1 MDNQR
6 IFIWGA
12 VALVWFFV
20 YQAWMIDRTPVPT
33 RQPVRQQAQDTAPAA
48 NLPLEISADSG
59 DLPSVGPLAGAVQPE
74 PVETPEPATSG
85 RYVRVVTDVF
95 DLLISTVGADI
106 QQLELRRYPIAKNQP
121 DVPVRLLDASADHTF
136 VYQTGLRISG
146 ASSEPTHLATYTA
159 ARAEY
164 LLADGEA
171 ELKVPFTWTDEN
183 GLAVTKIYTF
193 SRGQYQIGLDYE
205 VVNRSAADVTI
216 APYLQLRREP
226 VARERSMTDVDSY
239 SYIGPVLYNG
249 EKYQKMDPEDLG
261 EEPVSLTA
269 VGGWIASIQHHFLVA
284 AIPHPGDSYAY
295 KVNLNRNGQV
305 LESAIGAPQI
315 LSAGQSVSAQQ
326 SLFAGPKLQD
336 QLEAAAPGLKLT
348 VDYGWLTVISQPLF
362 WVLRK
367 IHSFVGNWGWSII
380 LLTMMIKLVFYKLQE
395 TSGRSMAKMRN
406 MQPRVKHLQERFKDD
421 RQGLSAAMMEL
432 YRKEKVNPAAG
443 CLPIVV
449 QMPVFIALYWVLI
462 ESVEMRQAPFA
473 LWLND
478 LSSKDPYFVLPLL
491 MGITMF
497 FQQKLNPTP
506 PDPIQAKVMMAMPVV
521 FTVFFAF
528 FPSGLVL
535 YWFVNNL
542 LAIAQQW
549 HINKVVARE
558 H

>member
-6 IFIWGA
+6 VFIWGA
-12 VALVWFFV
+12 VALVWFFL
-20 YQAWMIDRTPVPT
+20 YQAWLVDKTVV
-33 RQPVRQQAQDTAPAA
+33 PVRPAA
-48 NLPLEISADSG
+48 SPVTQSAPGEIPVAASLDSA
-59 DLPSVGPLAGAVQPE
+59 DLPSVAAPTGDD
-74 PVETPEPATSG
+74 PVEAAQETGGNNFVQVT
-85 RYVRVVTDVF
+85 TDVF
-95 DLLISTVGADI
+95 DLLINTQGADI
-106 QQLELRRYPIAKNQP
+106 QQLELNRYPVAKNQP
-121 DVPVRLLDASADHTF
+121 DVHMRLLDTTVGHDF
-136 VYQTGLRISG
+136 VYQTGLRIPG
-146 ASSEPTHLATYTA
+146 AADEPTHLAAYASAKT
-159 ARAEY
+159 EY
-164 LLADGEA
+164 RMQDGENT
-171 ELKVPFTWTDEN
+171 LDVPFTWTDAN
-183 GLAVTKIYTF
+183 GLVVTKVYTF
-193 SRGQYQIGLDYE
+193 TRGGYRIGLNYSVE
-205 VVNRSAADVTI
+205 NRSNVDVTV
-216 APYLQLRREP
+216 APYLQLRRDA
-226 VARERSMTDVDSY
+226 VVRSRSMTDVDSY

-249 EKYQKMDPEDLG
+249 EKYQKLNPEDLA

-269 VGGWIASIQHHFLVA
+269 TGGWIASIQHHFLVA
-284 AIPHPGDSYAY
+284 AIPHTGDSYGY
-295 KVNLNRNGQV
+295 KVNLTRRGQV
-305 LESAIGAPQI
+305 LQSAIGLPQS
-315 LSAGQSVSAQQ
+315 LPAGQSTSVEQT
-326 SLFAGPKLQD
+326 LFAGPKLQD
-336 QLEAAAPGLKLT
+336 QMEATANGLKLT

-367 IHSFVGNWGWSII
+367 IQSYVGNWGWSII

-421 RQGLSAAMMEL
+421 RQGLSQAMMEL

-542 LAIAQQW
+542 LSIAQQW
-549 HINKVVARE
+549 RINKVVARE

>member
-6 IFIWGA
+6 VFIWGA
-12 VALVWFFV
+12 VALVWFFL
-20 YQAWMIDRTPVPT
+20 YQAWLVDHAVVPT
-33 RQPVRQQAQDTAPAA
+33 PPVTSQVSQPGPAA
-48 NLPLEISADSG
+48 LPLAATVGAG
-59 DLPSVGPLAGAVQPE
+59 DLPDVAAPSGAEPQAPVEEAGAD
-74 PVETPEPATSG
+74 

-95 DLLISTVGADI
+95 DLLINTRGADI
-106 QQLELRRYPIAKNQP
+106 QRLELNRYPVAKNQP
-121 DVPVRLLDASADHTF
+121 DVHVKLLNNSADHLF
-136 VYQTGLRISG
+136 VSQTGLRIPG
-146 ASSEPTHLATYTA
+146 AENEPTHLAAYA
-159 ARAEY
+159 SAQDEY
-164 LLADGEA
+164 RLDDGQTT
-171 ELKVPFTWTDEN
+171 LDVPFTWVDASGIT
-183 GLAVTKIYTF
+183 VTKVYTF
-193 SRGQYQIGLDYE
+193 TRGKYRIDLNYTVE
-205 VVNRSAADVTI
+205 NRSDADITV

-226 VARERSMTDVDSY
+226 VTRSRSMSDVDSY
-239 SYIGPVLYNG
+239 SYIGPVLYDG
-249 EKYQKMDPEDLG
+249 QKYQKIDIEDLA
-261 EEPVSLTA
+261 EAPVNLTA
-269 VGGWIASIQHHFLVA
+269 TGGWIASIQHHFLVA
-284 AIPHPGDSYAY
+284 AIPHIGDSYGY
-295 KVNLNRNGQV
+295 QVNLNRNGEV
-305 LESAIGAPQI
+305 LESAIGLPQS
-315 LSAGQSVSAQQ
+315 LPAGTSTSVEQT
-326 SLFAGPKLQD
+326 LFAGPKLQD
-336 QLEAAAPGLKLT
+336 QMEATANGLKLT

-367 IHSFVGNWGWSII
+367 IQSVVGNWGWSII
-380 LLTMMIKLVFYKLQE
+380 LLTMLIKLVFYKLQE
-395 TSGRSMAKMRN
+395 TSGRSMARMRN

-421 RQGLSAAMMEL
+421 RQGLSQAMMEL

-497 FQQKLNPTP
+497 FQQKLNPAP

-521 FTVFFAF
+521 MTAFFAF

-542 LAIAQQW
+542 LSIAQQW
-549 HINKVVARE
+549 RINKVVARE

>member
-6 IFIWGA
+6 LFIWGA
-12 VALVWFFV
+12 VALVWFFL
-20 YQAWMIDRTPVPT
+20 YQAWLVDNTVAPT
-33 RQPVRQQAQDTAPAA
+33 RPAA
-48 NLPLEISADSG
+48 SQVAQPGSGELPVAATLDSA
-59 DLPSVGPLAGAVQPE
+59 DLPSVAAPTGTDPAPA
-74 PVETPEPATSG
+74 EPAASG
-85 RYVRVVTDVF
+85 DAYVRVVTDVY
-95 DLLISTVGADI
+95 DLMINTRGADI
-106 QQLELRRYPIAKNQP
+106 QQLELNRYPVAKNQP
-121 DVPVRLLDASADHTF
+121 DVHVRLLDSVTGHDF
-136 VYQTGLRISG
+136 VYQTGLRIPG
-146 ASSEPTHLATYTA
+146 AADEPTHLAAYTSA
-159 ARAEY
+159 KSEY
-164 LLADGEA
+164 RLEEGETT
-171 ELKVPFTWTDEN
+171 LDVPFTWTDAN
-183 GLAVTKIYTF
+183 GLVVTKVYTF
-193 SRGQYQIGLDYE
+193 SRGQYRIGLNYSVE
-205 VVNRSAADVTI
+205 NRSSVDVTV
-216 APYLQLRREP
+216 APYLQLRREA
-226 VARERSMTDVDSY
+226 VVRERSMTDVDSY

-249 EKYQKMDPEDLG
+249 EKYEKLDPADLA
-261 EEPVSLTA
+261 EEPVNVTA
-269 VGGWIASIQHHFLVA
+269 TGGWFASIQHHFLVA
-284 AIPHPGDSYAY
+284 AIPHAGDSYGY
-295 KVNLNRNGQV
+295 RVNLNRGGQV
-305 LESAIGAPQI
+305 LQSAIGQPQA
-315 LSAGQSVSAQQ
+315 LPAGQSASIEQT
-326 SLFAGPKLQD
+326 LFAGPKLQD
-336 QLEAAAPGLKLT
+336 QMEATANGLKLT

-367 IHSFVGNWGWSII
+367 IQSYVGNWGWSII
-380 LLTMMIKLVFYKLQE
+380 LLTMLIKLVFYKLQE

-421 RQGLSAAMMEL
+421 RQGLSQAMMEL

-506 PDPIQAKVMMAMPVV
+506 PDPIQAKVMMAMPIV

-542 LAIAQQW
+542 LSIAQQW
-549 HINKVVARE
+549 RINKVVARE

>member
-6 IFIWGA
+6 LFIWGA
-12 VALVWFFV
+12 VALVWFFL
-20 YQAWMIDRTPVPT
+20 YQAWLVDHTVVPARSITNDVAGQAAQPDPGEIPVAASID
-33 RQPVRQQAQDTAPAA
+33 
-48 NLPLEISADSG
+48 SAE
-59 DLPSVGPLAGAVQPE
+59 LPSVAAPSGAD
-74 PVETPEPATSG
+74 PVEAPQQPRDNS
-85 RYVRVVTDVF
+85 YVRVVTDVYE
-95 DLLISTVGADI
+95 LLINTSGADI
-106 QQLELRRYPIAKNQP
+106 QQLELNRYPVAKNQP
-121 DVPVRLLDASADHTF
+121 DVHVRLLDTAAGHTF
-136 VYQTGLRISG
+136 LYQTGLRIPG
-146 ASSEPTHLATYTA
+146 AADEPTHLAAYTSA
-159 ARAEY
+159 KSEY
-164 LLADGEA
+164 RLADGEA
-171 ELKVPFTWTDEN
+171 TLDVPFTWTDAN
-183 GLAVTKIYTF
+183 GLVVTKVYTF
-193 SRGQYQIGLDYE
+193 SRGSYRIGLNYSVE
-205 VVNRSAADVTI
+205 NRSNVDVTV
-216 APYLQLRREP
+216 APYVQLRREA
-226 VARERSMTDVDSY
+226 VVRERSMTDVDSY
-239 SYIGPVLYNG
+239 SYIGPVIYNG
-249 EKYQKMDPEDLG
+249 EKYQKLNPDDLV

-269 VGGWIASIQHHFLVA
+269 TGGWIASIQHHFLVA
-284 AIPHPGDSYAY
+284 AIPHTGDSYGY
-295 KVNLNRNGQV
+295 KVNLSRSGQV
-305 LESAIGAPQI
+305 LQSAIGLPRS
-315 LSAGQSVSAQQ
+315 LPAGQSTSIEQT
-326 SLFAGPKLQD
+326 LFAGPKLQD
-336 QLEAAAPGLKLT
+336 QMEATANGLKLT

-367 IHSFVGNWGWSII
+367 IQSYVGNWGWSII
-380 LLTMMIKLVFYKLQE
+380 LLTMLIKLVFYKLQE

-421 RQGLSAAMMEL
+421 RQGLSQAMMEL

-506 PDPIQAKVMMAMPVV
+506 PDPIQAKVMMAMPIV

-542 LAIAQQW
+542 LSIAQQW
-549 HINKVVARE
+549 RINKVVARE

>member
-12 VALVWFFV
+12 VALVWFFI

-33 RQPVRQQAQDTAPAA
+33 TMPISQRAQTAGPDTNPQ
-48 NLPLEISADSG
+48 LEISADAG
-59 DLPSVGPLAGAVQPE
+59 DLPSVGPVAGGVQPE
-74 PVETPEPATSG
+74 PMAAAEPATGSG
-85 RYVRVVTDVF
+85 YVHVVTDVF
-95 DLLISTVGADI
+95 DILISTVGADI
-106 QQLELRRYPIAKNQP
+106 QQLELRSYPVAKNQP
-121 DVPVRLLDASADHTF
+121 NVPVRLLDPAASHTF
-136 VYQTGLRISG
+136 VYQTGLRIPG
-146 ASSEPTHLATYTA
+146 AGSEPTHLATYSSAQT
-159 ARAEY
+159 EY
-164 LLADGEA
+164 RLADGET
-171 ELKVPFTWTDEN
+171 ELKVPLTWTDAN
-183 GLAVTKIYTF
+183 GLSVTKVYTF
-193 SRGQYQIGLDYE
+193 SRGQYRIGLDYT
-205 VVNRSAADVTI
+205 VANRSNVDVTV
-216 APYLQLRREP
+216 APYLQLRREA
-226 VARERSMTDVDSY
+226 VTRERSMTDVDSY
-239 SYIGPVLYNG
+239 SFIGPVLYNG
-249 EKYQKMDPEDLG
+249 EKYQKMKPEKLG
-261 EEPVSLTA
+261 EEPVNFTA

-295 KVNLNRNGQV
+295 KVDLNRNGQV
-305 LESAIGAPQI
+305 LESAIGVPQS
-315 LSAGQSVSAQQ
+315 LPAGQSLSAQQ
-326 SLFAGPKLQD
+326 FLFAGPKLQD

-362 WVLRK
+362 WLLRK
-367 IHSFVGNWGWSII
+367 IYSFTGNWGWSII

-406 MQPRVKHLQERFKDD
+406 MQPRVKHLQERYKDD

-497 FQQKLNPTP
+497 LQQKLNPTP
-506 PDPIQAKVMMAMPVV
+506 PDPIQAKVMMAMPIV

-542 LAIAQQW
+542 LSIAQQW
-549 HINKVVARE
+549 RINKVVARE

>member
-6 IFIWGA
+6 LFIWGA
-12 VALVWFFV
+12 VALVWFFL
-20 YQAWMIDRTPVPT
+20 YQAWLVDHRPVPA
-33 RQPVRQQAQDTAPAA
+33 RPAA
-48 NLPLEISADSG
+48 SQVATQPGAGELPVAATIDSAE
-59 DLPSVGPLAGAVQPE
+59 LPSVAEAGGIDPVAPE
-74 PVETPEPATSG
+74 QEAAGDS
-85 RYVRVVTDVF
+85 YVRVVTDVF
-95 DLLISTVGADI
+95 DLLINTRGADI
-106 QQLELRRYPIAKNQP
+106 QQMDLNRYPVAKNQP
-121 DVPVRLLDASADHTF
+121 DVHVRLLTPVPGHDF
-136 VYQTGLRISG
+136 VYQTGLRIPG
-146 ASSEPTHLATYTA
+146 AADEPTHLATYTSA
-159 ARAEY
+159 KSEY
-164 LLADGEA
+164 RLADGEDT
-171 ELKVPFTWTDEN
+171 LDVPFTWTDAN
-183 GLAVTKIYTF
+183 GLVVTKVYTF
-193 SRGQYQIGLDYE
+193 SRGLYRIALNYSVENNSNVDLT
-205 VVNRSAADVTI
+205 V

-226 VARERSMTDVDSY
+226 VVRDPSMTDVDSY
-239 SYIGPVLYNG
+239 SYIGPVIYNG
-249 EKYQKMDPEDLG
+249 EKYQKLDPEDLA
-261 EEPVSLTA
+261 EEPISLTA
-269 VGGWIASIQHHFLVA
+269 TGGWIASIQHHFLVA
-284 AIPHPGDSYAY
+284 AIPHTGDSYGY
-295 KVNLNRNGQV
+295 RVNLNRTGQV
-305 LESAIGAPQI
+305 LQSAIGLPQS
-315 LSAGQSVSAQQ
+315 LPAGRSTSIEQT
-326 SLFAGPKLQD
+326 LFAGPKLQD
-336 QLEAAAPGLKLT
+336 QMEDTANGLKLT

-367 IHSFVGNWGWSII
+367 IQSYVGNWGWSII
-380 LLTMMIKLVFYKLQE
+380 LLTMLIKLVFYKLQE

-421 RQGLSAAMMEL
+421 RQGLSQAMMEL

-473 LWLND
+473 LWLTD

-542 LAIAQQW
+542 LSIAQQW
-549 HINKVVARE
+549 RINQVVARE

>member
-1 MDNQR
+1 
-6 IFIWGA
+6 
-12 VALVWFFV
+12 
-20 YQAWMIDRTPVPT
+20 
-33 RQPVRQQAQDTAPAA
+33 
-48 NLPLEISADSG
+48 
-59 DLPSVGPLAGAVQPE
+59 
-74 PVETPEPATSG
+74 
-85 RYVRVVTDVF
+85 
-95 DLLISTVGADI
+95 
-106 QQLELRRYPIAKNQP
+106 
-121 DVPVRLLDASADHTF
+121 
-136 VYQTGLRISG
+136 
-146 ASSEPTHLATYTA
+146 
-159 ARAEY
+159 
-164 LLADGEA
+164 
-171 ELKVPFTWTDEN
+171 
-183 GLAVTKIYTF
+183 
-193 SRGQYQIGLDYE
+193 
-205 VVNRSAADVTI
+205 
-216 APYLQLRREP
+216 
-226 VARERSMTDVDSY
+226 
-239 SYIGPVLYNG
+239 
-249 EKYQKMDPEDLG
+249 
-261 EEPVSLTA
+261 
-269 VGGWIASIQHHFLVA
+269 
-284 AIPHPGDSYAY
+284 
-295 KVNLNRNGQV
+295 
-305 LESAIGAPQI
+305 
-315 LSAGQSVSAQQ
+315 
-326 SLFAGPKLQD
+326 LFAGPKLQD
-336 QLEAAAPGLKLT
+336 QMEATANGLKLT

-367 IHSFVGNWGWSII
+367 IQSYVGNWGWSII

-421 RQGLSAAMMEL
+421 RQGLSQAMMEL

-542 LAIAQQW
+542 LSIAQQW
-549 HINKVVARE
+549 RINKVVARE